1 MIKEE
6 MAIAIK
12 HFLNGN
18 TETALEKFEEL
29 LSKNQRNIDLLYNYG
44 CILGEL
50 ELYEKEQKVYR
61 EILKLNPCDVETL
74 INLSVSLNGTKEF
87 NESILY
93 ANKVININD
102 GIYQAYEARGI
113 AKIGATDIE
122 GGVQDFK
129 KWINLILKEDKNQ
142 KTKVFLEDCIE
153 LINIPPIFED
163 QEEIEAIRNRIE
175 KQTDNL
181 IQRMDQI
188 TEKEIASQYIGKK
201 VAFKLNQFYLGY
213 QQKNDKN
220 INERTVKILKKL
232 LGNKELTFKIPS
244 QEKKQRKKMGVI
256 STFQFHPKLFI
267 FDQIKRID
275 RSKYDI
281 EIIVLNNK
289 IFDASSETYYFEH
302 HILKAETYDQV
313 IQKIKEKN
321 YDIVFIPDIGM
332 SIVSRILST
341 EKLAD
346 VTVTSWLHPVTSGSN
361 NVDIFLSGALME
373 GIKGKDHYSEKLVTL
388 PGIGLKIEPN
398 DYLSAT
404 KTEIESQKNNKKFLI
419 GCIQTPFKY
428 HPRMDDILINLARKI
443 TNSVFIFIKLQEN
456 LDKKL
461 MDRLRKKFI
470 LNNVDPN
477 RINIIDRME
486 KSKFLSFLKELHI
499 AIDTLGWSG
508 GNTTLDL
515 IGAGLPSL
523 TIEEDLMRANHTAGI
538 YKMIGLNELI
548 YENEEDLI
556 RGAYELSIDNNRLIE
571 LKKKVV
577 HNFSKLKTD
586 HYISDFFN
594 TI

>member
-6 MAIAIK
+6 MALAIK
-12 HFLNGN
+12 VFLNGSS
-18 TETALEKFEEL
+18 ETALKKFEEL

-61 EILKLNPCDVETL
+61 EILKLNPYDAETL
-74 INLSVSLNGTKEF
+74 INLSVSLNATKEF
-87 NESILY
+87 SQSIAY
-93 ANKVININD
+93 ANKAIRIND

-113 AKIGATDIE
+113 AKLGATDIK
-122 GGVQDFK
+122 GGLQDFK
-129 KWINLILKEDKNQ
+129 KWINLILKEDKNE
-142 KTKVFLEDCIE
+142 KTKDFLVDCIQ
-153 LINIPPIFED
+153 LINIPPIYED
-163 QEEIEAIRNRIE
+163 QEEIEDIRNRIE

-181 IQRMDQI
+181 IQRLDQV
-188 TEKEIASQYIGKK
+188 TEKELASQNIGKK
-201 VAFKLNQFYLGY
+201 IAFKLNQFYLGY

-232 LGNKELTFKIPS
+232 LGNKELTFETPS
-244 QEKKQRKKMGVI
+244 QEKKQRKKIGII

-281 EIIVLNNK
+281 EIVVLNNK
-289 IFDASSETYYFEH
+289 KFDASNEAYYFEH
-302 HILKAETYDQV
+302 HMLKAETYDQV
-313 IQKIKEKN
+313 IQKIKAKN

-341 EKLAD
+341 EKLA
-346 VTVTSWLHPVTSGSN
+346 VITVTSWLHPVTSGSN

-404 KTEIESQKNNKKFLI
+404 ITEIESQKSNDKFLI

-443 TNSVFIFIKLQEN
+443 TNSVFIFIKLQED
-456 LDKKL
+456 LDNKL

-477 RINIIDRME
+477 RINLIDRME
-486 KSKFLSFLKELHI
+486 KNKYISFLKKLHI

-508 GNTTLDL
+508 GNTALDS

-538 YKMIGLNELI
+538 YKMIGINELI

-556 RGAYELSIDNNRLIE
+556 RGAYELSIDNKRLKE
-571 LKKKVV
+571 LKKKII

>member
-1 MIKEE
+1 
-6 MAIAIK
+6 MALAIK
-12 HFLNGN
+12 VFLNGSP
-18 TETALEKFEEL
+18 ETALKKFEEL

-61 EILKLNPCDVETL
+61 EILKLNPYDVETL
-74 INLSVSLNGTKEF
+74 INLSVSLNATKEF
-87 NESILY
+87 SESIAH
-93 ANKVININD
+93 ANKAIRIND

-113 AKIGATDIE
+113 AKLGATDIK
-122 GGVQDFK
+122 GGLQDFK
-129 KWINLILKEDKNQ
+129 KWINLILKEDKNE
-142 KTKVFLEDCIE
+142 KTKDFLADCIQ

-163 QEEIEAIRNRIE
+163 QEEIEDIRNRIE

-181 IQRMDQI
+181 IQRLDQV
-188 TEKEIASQYIGKK
+188 TEKELASQNIGKK

-232 LGNKELTFKIPS
+232 LGNKELTLEIPS
-244 QEKKQRKKMGVI
+244 QEKNQRKKIGII

-267 FDQIKRID
+267 FDQIKRVD

-289 IFDASSETYYFEH
+289 KFDASNEAYYFEH

-313 IQKIKEKN
+313 IQKIKAKN

-341 EKLAD
+341 EKLA
-346 VTVTSWLHPVTSGSN
+346 VITVTSWLHPVTSGSN

-404 KTEIESQKNNKKFLI
+404 ITEIESQKSNEKFLI

-443 TNSVFIFIKLQEN
+443 TNSVFIFIKLQEE
-456 LDKKL
+456 LDNKL
-461 MDRLRKKFI
+461 MDRLRKKFV

-477 RINIIDRME
+477 RIILIDRME
-486 KSKFLSFLKELHI
+486 KSKYVSFLKELHI

-508 GNTTLDL
+508 GNTTLDS
-515 IGAGLPSL
+515 IGVGLPSL

-538 YKMIGLNELI
+538 YKMIDINELI

-556 RGAYELSIDNNRLIE
+556 RGAYELSIDNNRLKE
-571 LKKKVV
+571 LKKRII
-577 HNFSKLKTD
+577 HNFAKLKTD

-594 TI
+594 AI